1 MDIAIIG
8 GGAIGL
14 LMTALLADKNQ
25 VCLYVRNMNQYD
37 QILKEDGIYYKP
49 GQRKCRVKIRLI
61 KDLQVHD
68 LFILAVK
75 SYQLEPILKTIDVF
89 SSPILFMQN
98 GMAHIELIDN
108 YQFNQPI
115 FIAAC
120 EHGAYR
126 EALITVV
133 HTGIG
138 KINIAP
144 YLNTTFNQIKKLR
157 ELETNQFPLKWLND
171 ADRLLKEKLILNAVI
186 NPLTAIYKVK
196 NGALIENKFLYEKAK
211 QLTYEVAV
219 TLKLDPKVQW
229 ERMLNII
236 CLTQENHSSMKVD
249 IDKGQLTEVDSI
261 LGYLI
266 RQAEQ
271 PVPLVAQLYSDIK
284 KLEKG
289 GV

>member
-14 LMTALLADKNQ
+14 LMTALLADTNQ
-25 VCLYVRNMNQYD
+25 VSLYVRNKKQYD

-49 GQRKCRVKIRLI
+49 GQRKCKVKIRLI

-75 SYQLEPILKTIDVF
+75 SYQLEPILKRVNVF
-89 SSPILFMQN
+89 SSPLLFIQN

-108 YQFNQPI
+108 YQFIQPI
-115 FIAAC
+115 FIATC

-126 EALITVV
+126 ESLITVA
-133 HTGIG
+133 HTGVG

-144 YLNTTFNQIKKLR
+144 YVNTNVNQIKKLQ
-157 ELETNQFPLKWLND
+157 ELEANRFPLEWMQD
-171 ADRLLKEKLILNAVI
+171 AERLLKEKLILNAVI
-186 NPLTAIYKVK
+186 NPITAIYNVK
-196 NGALIENKFLYEKAK
+196 NGSLIKNKFLYEKAK

-219 TLKLDPKVQW
+219 TLKFDPKIQW
-229 ERMLNII
+229 ERMLKII

-249 IDKGQLTEVDSI
+249 MDKGQLTEVDSI
-261 LGYLI
+261 LGYLV

-271 PVPLVAQLYSDIK
+271 PVPLVTKLYTDIK